1 MRYQTKGKLLHKQK
15 SMFQQILPV
24 PSPHFSWVNLLSKV
38 AWLVTLS
45 ADFGNCRSYY
55 NWSLPVFFVLLGK
68 RFLSDR
74 YRVFTIPFINITYSK
89 STSGRNHTIIIEAAM
104 NTYLVIKLS
113 IFPFLVSLD
122 LHFAFRS
129 HLTLPLSPFPLPLL
143 LK

>member
-1 MRYQTKGKLLHKQK
+1 MRYQTKVKLLHKQK
-15 SMFQQILPV
+15 SVFQQILPV

-74 YRVFTIPFINITYSK
+74 YRVFTIPFINITYTKTTSERK
-89 STSGRNHTIIIEAAM
+89 SQNNNRSGNEYISC
-104 NTYLVIKLS
+104 NKS

-122 LHFAFRS
+122 LQFAFRS

>member
-1 MRYQTKGKLLHKQK
+1 MDALLDKGEIIAQAKIDVPANITSSQSSFLVGQ
-15 SMFQQILPV
+15 FAQQGGLAANE
-24 PSPHFSWVNLLSKV
+24 HLDFSLF
-38 AWLVTLS
+38 VTLS

-104 NTYLVIKLS
+104 NTYLAIKAFSRFLS
-113 IFPFLVSLD
+113 HSTYSLPF
-122 LHFAFRS
+122 A
-129 HLTLPLSPFPLPLL
+129 PI
-143 LK
+143 